1 MNIEVKNSVKPVD
14 YTKSMKI
21 LERRVHDV
29 FLGKKDEFL
38 WIVEHNS
45 IYTAGTSSKNIDLL
59 NKNLK
64 VIKTNRGGKHI
75 HHGPGQ
81 KVVYFVL
88 NLNKRG
94 KDIRKL
100 VNKIENCII
109 DILREYKI
117 SSYRDN
123 KNIGIWVGNK
133 KNSMKIAAIGIRVK
147 KWIAYHGFAIN
158 ISNDLSKYKNIVPC
172 GIKDK
177 GITNLEEMGIKNF
190 SNINKIH
197 GPFSFPRHRGM
208 LPPSRARHILSL
220 HFLG

>member
-29 FLGKKDEFL
+29 FLGKKNEFL

-45 IYTAGTSSKNIDLL
+45 VYTAGTSSKNIDLL

-64 VIKTNRGGKHI
+64 VIKTNRGGKHT

-88 NLNKRG
+88 NLNKRE

-100 VNKIENCII
+100 VYKIENCII
-109 DILREYKI
+109 EILEEYNIK
-117 SSYRDN
+117 SYTDN
-123 KNIGIWVGNK
+123 NNIGIWVGDK
-133 KNSMKIAAIGIRVK
+133 KKSMKIAAIGIRVK
-147 KWIAYHGFAIN
+147 KWIAYHGFSLN
-158 ISNDLSKYKNIVPC
+158 VSNDLSKYKGIVPC

-177 GITNLEEMGIKNF
+177 GVTSLKEVGIKNYG
-190 SNINKIH
+190 NIEKIIIKN
-197 GPFSFPRHRGM
+197 FLNIFP
-208 LPPSRARHILSL
+208 
-220 HFLG
+220 

>member
-29 FLGKKDEFL
+29 FLGRTNEFL

-45 IYTAGTSSKNIDLL
+45 VYTAGTNSKDIDLL

-64 VIKTNRGGKHI
+64 VIKTNRGGKHT

-94 KDIRKL
+94 KDVRKL
-100 VNKIENCII
+100 VNKMENCVI
-109 DILREYKI
+109 DILKEYKI

-147 KWIAYHGFAIN
+147 KWIAYHGFALN
-158 ISNDLSKYKNIVPC
+158 VSNDLSKYKGIIPC
-172 GIKDK
+172 GVKDK
-177 GITNLEEMGIKNF
+177 GVTNLKEMGIINF
-190 SNINKIH
+190 SNIDKVI
-197 GPFSFPRHRGM
+197 
-208 LPPSRARHILSL
+208 IKK
-220 HFLG
+220 FLNIFL